1 MEFLLTRPHRGSQ
14 TASTMPAMRK
24 VVSVMP
30 VGTWA
35 TGSANFRGL
44 VTIHSLALP
53 GGNAP

>member
-1 MEFLLTRPHRGSQ
+1 
-14 TASTMPAMRK
+14 MRK